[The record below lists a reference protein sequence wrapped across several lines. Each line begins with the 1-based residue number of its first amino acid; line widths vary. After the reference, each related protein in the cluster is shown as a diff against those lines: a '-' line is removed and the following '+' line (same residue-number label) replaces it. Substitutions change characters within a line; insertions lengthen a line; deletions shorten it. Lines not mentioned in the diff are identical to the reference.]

1 MLVVGG
7 TPAGVAAA
15 VAAARR
21 GLNVTLVAARP
32 RLGGILTDA
41 VMDQWDLNLAPDGT
55 PIEAGIFSEIHAA
68 LGDAFSPA
76 DAARVFGNLAASEP
90 RVRTILDA
98 RPVAAHVSEMPD
110 GTHIDDV
117 TFARTGQP
125 GFIISAGDV
134 IDATDAAVLATLAGA
149 RYDVGRQDTGIDRQM
164 QPVTLMFT
172 LEGVDWGQVL
182 RGYNERTDGPGGA
195 IGARAWGYGK
205 LMDGYW
211 PESPDVLVRDLNFG
225 HESDGSVSVNA
236 IDVLGI
242 DGRSASDLA
251 RARTLSEIEAPQLLA
266 YLRTHVPGFADAR
279 IGRYAEAVYVR
290 ETIHVLGLEW
300 LTATDVWDG
309 VQPADRIGLGSYP
322 LDLHPVTASD
332 RLAYAPIRHVYG
344 VPFGAMVPR
353 GFSNL
358 LLASPSISASHEAA
372 GSARVIP
379 TTIEEGEAAGAAV
392 ALALQRHIGLAALAT
407 SASDVASLQSDLRE
421 HGTILDYRPGFAYGA
436 ASGR

>member
-1 MLVVGG
+1 M
-7 TPAGVAAA
+7 
-15 VAAARR
+15 
-21 GLNVTLVAARP
+21 
-32 RLGGILTDA
+32 
-41 VMDQWDLNLAPDGT
+41 
-55 PIEAGIFSEIHAA
+55 
-68 LGDAFSPA
+68 
-76 DAARVFGNLAASEP
+76 
-90 RVRTILDA
+90 
-98 RPVAAHVSEMPD
+98 
-110 GTHIDDV
+110 
-117 TFARTGQP
+117 
-125 GFIISAGDV
+125 

-172 LEGVDWGQVL
+172 LEGVDWTQVL

-242 DGRSASDLA
+242 DGRSASDMA
-251 RARTLSEIEAPQLLA
+251 RARTLTEIEAPQLLA

-290 ETIHVLGLEW
+290 ETVHVLGLEW

-309 VQPADRIGLGSYP
+309 VQPADRIGLSSYP

-392 ALALQRHIGLAALAT
+392 ALALQRHICLAALAT
-407 SASDVASLQSDLRE
+407 SAADVASLQSDLRA
-421 HGTILDYRPGFAYGA
+421 HGAILDYRPGLAYGA